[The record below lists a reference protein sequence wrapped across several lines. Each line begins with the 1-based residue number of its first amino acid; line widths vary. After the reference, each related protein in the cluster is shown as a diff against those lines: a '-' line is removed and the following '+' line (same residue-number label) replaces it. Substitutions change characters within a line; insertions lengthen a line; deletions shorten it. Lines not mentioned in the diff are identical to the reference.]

1 MNCERFDIHRFLE
14 IESRFKKGYEKI
26 TLFGDKGYFLITED
40 GWYDGE
46 CPWVTF
52 IPNHPYHHR
61 CKCQSCLYE
70 VFFERESRFE
80 CPNYYPEKDYRGFGM
95 VREPNSDFSNR
106 QSKTM
111 RRYHGKSIPD
121 GLFRKFRAQKNQGKN
136 TLVKMRRSIR
146 TECEL

>member
-1 MNCERFDIHRFLE
+1 MIFSEYLLVRKIEKTVYQKIPLYFHIYYSSAHMNCERFDIHRFLE

-80 CPNYYPEKDYRGFGM
+80 C
-95 VREPNSDFSNR
+95 S
-106 QSKTM
+106 
-111 RRYHGKSIPD
+111 
-121 GLFRKFRAQKNQGKN
+121 
-136 TLVKMRRSIR
+136 
-146 TECEL
+146 